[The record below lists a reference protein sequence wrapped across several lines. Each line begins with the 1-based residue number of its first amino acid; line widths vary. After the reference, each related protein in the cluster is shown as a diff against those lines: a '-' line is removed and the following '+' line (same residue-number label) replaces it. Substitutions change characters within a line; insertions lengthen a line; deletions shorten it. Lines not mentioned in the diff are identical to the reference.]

1 MVSLNKSGSCVVSL
15 LAKNRQSFRHPKV
28 RPNYLHM
35 SVGIGATA
43 IMLLIYFPLC
53 QILNES
59 ALISITIFNF
69 LFVFLLFPL
78 GGPLFRKVYLLV
90 AGNIVGLA
98 WHFIKSSFGATSVF
112 YLGAD
117 TLKIITV
124 IIGPIIDLVWIVS
137 VWSLGLSMLA
147 SAKRRNEAKMGE

>member
-1 MVSLNKSGSCVVSL
+1 MVSL
-15 LAKNRQSFRHPKV
+15 LARNKQSFRHPKV

-35 SVGIGATA
+35 FIGVGVAA

-53 QILNES
+53 RVPNES

-69 LFVFLLFPL
+69 LFIFLLFPL
-78 GGPLFRKVYLLV
+78 EGPLFRKVYLLV

-98 WHFIKSSFGATSVF
+98 WYLIHSSFGAASVF

-117 TLKIITV
+117 AFKIITV
-124 IIGPIIDLVWIVS
+124 VIGPIIDLVWIVS
-137 VWSLGLSMLA
+137 VWSLSLSVLA
-147 SAKRRNEAKMGE
+147 SAKRRNERDGESNN